1 MAEETTTKRKRT
13 TKKKEGVADSSTP
26 LRSAQNDAT
35 GKADSSTARDDVG
48 SGPYDAQ
55 NDAEVKAEAV
65 PEKAA
70 EKPAERTYTE
80 SEVQAIIAQLLAK
93 QKPEDE
99 NVSLYFLSVC
109 AVNNEA
115 ELPGYGVIRPGQYL
129 EIPKKEFFGK
139 FMSPQVRK
147 FIEKRRLLV
156 LDGLSEQERRR
167 YNCDYKRGEI
177 LTEHAL
183 ETILDMPLS
192 GLTELF
198 RALGKDHKIF
208 VARYINSIVDE
219 AQRKGVR
226 IDNRISLDLLRT
238 LNSAAMADF
247 PEGIF
252 KQTIEA
258 FKKDL

>member
-1 MAEETTTKRKRT
+1 MAEGTTGKRKRT
-13 TKKKEGVADSSTP
+13 TKK
-26 LRSAQNDAT
+26 AT
-35 GKADSSTARDDVG
+35 EKTETAVQRADVG
-48 SGPYDAQ
+48 VGPYDAQ
-55 NDAEVKAEAV
+55 NDAAVKAEAV

-70 EKPAERTYTE
+70 EKPSERTYTE

-167 YNCDYKRGEI
+167 YNCDYKRGEV

-198 RALGKDHKIF
+198 RALGRDHKIF

-219 AQRKGVR
+219 AQRKCVR
-226 IDNRISLDLLRT
+226 IDNRISLELLRS

-247 PEGIF
+247 PDGIF

>member
-13 TKKKEGVADSSTP
+13 TKK
-26 LRSAQNDAT
+26 AT
-35 GKADSSTARDDVG
+35 EKTETAVQRADVG
-48 SGPYDAQ
+48 IGPYDAQ
-55 NDAEVKAEAV
+55 NEAAVKEAA
-65 PEKAA
+65 PKKSA
-70 EKPAERTYTE
+70 EKPAERMYSE
-80 SEVQAIIAQLLAK
+80 SEVQAMIAQLLAK
-93 QKPEDE
+93 QKQEDE

-147 FIEKRRLLV
+147 FIEKRRMLV
-156 LDGLSEQERRR
+156 LDGLTEQERRR
-167 YNCDYKRGEI
+167 YNCDYRRGEI

-183 ETILDMPLS
+183 ETILDLPLAK
-192 GLTELF
+192 LKELF
-198 RALGKDHKIF
+198 AALGKDHKVF
-208 VARYINSIVDE
+208 VARYINSIIDK
-219 AQRKGVR
+219 AQSKGER
-226 IDNRISLDLLRT
+226 IDNRISLNLLRT
-238 LNSAAMADF
+238 LNSAAMPEF

-258 FKKDL
+258 FKKDM